1 MLTPLGACRART
13 QTSAVVKSGFLDK
26 KSRRYRTYSRY
37 WFVLRGDRLT
47 YYYDAQVQPCLPGPL
62 RADRWRL
69 RASAS

>member
-47 YYYDAQVQPCLPGPL
+47 YYYDAQVQPSYLAHCGQTVGDFVRLPV
-62 RADRWRL
+62 
-69 RASAS
+69 